1 MPCRR
6 GLCAWCLVVRRAG
19 AAQQPDRAAPHTGV
33 PEIGAALSGRYADA
47 IDCAQGQFEYRKR
60 WVNGRLADVWRMVL
74 AGTVPSAWHL
84 YGKLAC
90 SHCFISAASS
100 FTYSLKRFF

>member
-47 IDCAQGQFEYRKR
+47 IDCAQGRFEYRKL
-60 WVNGRLADVWRMVL
+60 WVNGGLPDVWRMVL
-74 AGTVPSAWHL
+74 VGTVPSAWRL
-84 YGKLAC
+84 YVKLAC
-90 SHCFISAASS
+90 SARCICVASS
-100 FTYSLKRFF
+100 LVYSR